1 MFYQESLT
9 YVLLKN
15 GNINYNLQTFT
26 TTHKTDKP
34 HMTKTRYRLTLNQF
48 IISSFKAM
56 SYPHRLRN
64 PDCSKSCLVDIS

>member
-34 HMTKTRYRLTLNQF
+34 HMTKTRYRLTLN
-48 IISSFKAM
+48 
-56 SYPHRLRN
+56 
-64 PDCSKSCLVDIS
+64 